1 MKRLKLHLIAL
12 LLTVFCTP
20 IHAEIYKWVDENG
33 KVHFSDAP
41 HEEAKAETIEVK
53 PAVKIGTVKPQSA
66 DHLFQQDFSKNQQKQ
81 QQRENK
87 AEQRRK
93 KKTAL
98 KKACDNA
105 KADLENAIVRRT
117 GASSS
122 SSKRYY
128 NEKIELAKE
137 QEEEA
142 CKLSNFR

>member
-1 MKRLKLHLIAL
+1 MKNLIAHATVL
-12 LLTVFCTP
+12 LLIISSSP
-20 IHAEIYKWVDENG
+20 SHADIYKWIDENG

-41 HEEAKAETIEVK
+41 HEEAKAETIEVE

-66 DHLFQQDFSKNQQKQ
+66 DHLFQQDFSKSQQKQ

-93 KKTAL
+93 KKAKL
-98 KKACDNA
+98 RKACDDA
-105 KADLENAIVRRT
+105 KADLANAIVRRS

-128 NEKIELAKE
+128 NEKIALAKE
-137 QEEEA
+137 REDEA

>member
-1 MKRLKLHLIAL
+1 MKNLTLHFIAL
-12 LLTVFCTP
+12 LLIFWGP
-20 IHAEIYKWVDENG
+20 LAHSEIYKWVDENG
-33 KVHFSDAP
+33 KVHFSDTP
-41 HEEAKAETIEVK
+41 HEEAEVETVEVE

-66 DHLFQQDFSKNQQKQ
+66 DHLFRQDFSKSQQKQ

-93 KKTAL
+93 KKAAL
-98 KKACDNA
+98 KKACDDA
-105 KADLENAIVRRT
+105 KTDLSNAIVRRS

-128 NEKIELAKE
+128 NEKIALAKE
-137 QEEEA
+137 REDQA